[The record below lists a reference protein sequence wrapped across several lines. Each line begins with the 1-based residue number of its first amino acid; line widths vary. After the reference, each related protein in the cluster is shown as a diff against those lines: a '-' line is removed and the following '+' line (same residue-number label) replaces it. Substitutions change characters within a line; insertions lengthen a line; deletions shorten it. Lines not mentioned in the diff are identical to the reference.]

1 MTQDE
6 GVEDLRAH
14 EVAEYVPIGPK
25 PYLDRFVNEYRLTR
39 QDLHNKVRS
48 RKESFWI
55 GGKAFERGYL
65 VHDSLMRSH
74 GEFPC
79 AGDAQAVGFCRAI
92 ASAMVSSF
100 GITYEDAAARVNRCW
115 SDPEPAGRTPR
126 VWIVGLDLAYH
137 ETPVGWAADI
147 YNSHTAR

>member
-1 MTQDE
+1 MTQDT

-14 EVAEYVPIGPK
+14 EAAEYVPIGPK
-25 PYLDRFVNEYRLTR
+25 PYLDRIRLEYRLTR
-39 QDLHNKVRS
+39 EDLRNKVRS

-55 GGKAFERGYL
+55 GGKAFEREYL
-65 VHDSLMRSH
+65 VHESLLRSH

-79 AGDAQAVGFCRAI
+79 AGDAQAVGFCREI
-92 ASAMVSSF
+92 AGAMVSSF
-100 GITYEDAAARVNRCW
+100 GITYEDAVARVNRHW
-115 SDPEPAGRTPR
+115 SDSEPASRTPR

-137 ETPVGWAADI
+137 ETAEGWARDI